1 MAPRSPDGLPHA
13 QPLGALKTGLALA
26 GLLVLCATLTD
37 AAAAQE
43 ADNGDTT
50 VYVTKGGPKYHT
62 AGCRLLQENPI
73 AIKLREAAKAYTP
86 CLVCKPPVLRGAEP
100 PPPPPPVKLER
111 PVAPRLPL
119 VEAPPKDSD
128 KPFVVAPQAAVEPPK
143 VAEKPLT
150 PADAVRPGVIKVQYL
165 RVVDAA
171 TIAVNLEEKEQ
182 EVRLLCVEPPSP
194 EKDQAAHEKALAALA
209 ALLENQDV
217 YVEFDPNLEKRD
229 KSDRLQ
235 AWVWA
240 DETLVNREM
249 VRMGHA
255 KLSGESGFGLYGE
268 RLKKP

>member
-1 MAPRSPDGLPHA
+1 MAPRSPDGLPLA
-13 QPLGALKTGLALA
+13 QPLGALKTAFALA
-26 GLLVLCATLTD
+26 GLLVLGATLTV
-37 AAAAQE
+37 AAAQE

-50 VYVTKGGPKYHT
+50 VYVTKDAPKYHS

-86 CLVCKPPVLRGAEP
+86 CLVCKPPVLLGAA
-100 PPPPPPVKLER
+100 PPPPPVKLER

-128 KPFVVAPQAAVEPPK
+128 KPFVVAPQPALAPPK
-143 VAEKPLT
+143 VAEKPRP
-150 PADAVRPGVIKVQYL
+150 PADAVRPGVLKVEYL

-171 TIAVNLEEKEQ
+171 TIAVNLEDKEQ

-194 EKDQAAHEKALAALA
+194 EKDQAAHEKAVAALT
-209 ALLENQDV
+209 ALLENQEV
-217 YVEFDPNLEKRD
+217 YVEFDPNLDKRD

-249 VRMGHA
+249 VRTGNA
-255 KLSGESGFGLYGE
+255 KLSGESGLGLYGD